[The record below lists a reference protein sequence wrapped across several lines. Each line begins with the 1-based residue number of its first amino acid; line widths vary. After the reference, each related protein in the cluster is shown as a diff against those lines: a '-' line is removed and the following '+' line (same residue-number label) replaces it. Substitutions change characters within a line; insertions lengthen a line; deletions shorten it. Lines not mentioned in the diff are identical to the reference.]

1 MSHVFVETLER
12 ELALRKNAYSK
23 AVREGRMRPET
34 ARAEYDR
41 MQAVLDFIRAL
52 ELRYDGEDRYGET
65 PEPHPAVLQAMAQG
79 DGEARRLWNAWKR
92 QEPARRA
99 A

>member
-12 ELALRKNAYSK
+12 ELALRKAAYSK

-34 ARAEYDR
+34 ARAEFDR
-41 MQAVLDFIRAL
+41 MQAVLDFVRAHQ
-52 ELRYDGEDRYGET
+52 LRYDGEDRYGET
-65 PEPHPAVLQAMAQG
+65 PEPHPAAVQAIAQG
-79 DGEARRLWNAWKR
+79 DSEARRLWNAWKR
-92 QEPARRA
+92 QDPERRA